1 MTSGEKIHRQ
11 SDMHPAPD
19 DAVRLAV
26 RDTNRYKIGEVAA
39 LVGMSSESIRYYERE
54 GIISP
59 ERNPL
64 SGYRYY
70 SAWDINVLIKARS
83 YRQAGFP
90 WGRSSPS

>member
-1 MTSGEKIHRQ
+1 LTSGEKIHRQ

-26 RDTNRYKIGEVAA
+26 RDTNRYKIGDVAA

-59 ERNPL
+59 RTKPSFRL
-64 SGYRYY
+64 SLLQRVGHQCAY
-70 SAWDINVLIKARS
+70 
-83 YRQAGFP
+83 
-90 WGRSSPS
+90 